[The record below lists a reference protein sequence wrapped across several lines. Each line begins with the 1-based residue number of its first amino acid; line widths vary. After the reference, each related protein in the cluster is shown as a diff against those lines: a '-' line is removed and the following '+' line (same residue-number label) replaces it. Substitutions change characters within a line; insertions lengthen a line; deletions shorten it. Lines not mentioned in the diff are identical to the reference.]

1 MEWYATELRVLESSP
16 LVTLHIYATR
26 NTSSASNTPISAT
39 SIYTLAEIEKSSP
52 PTINST
58 QPETPISPRYSTNYD
73 IEKYPEAELQSSRP
87 STIVRLGRPDI
98 AHLITEVVE
107 KAETS
112 DRIAVASCGPY
123 SLMQVTRKTVAEY
136 IKVEGPSL
144 ELYCEQFGY

>member
-26 NTSSASNTPISAT
+26 NTSSASNTRISAT
-39 SIYTLAEIEKSSP
+39 SIYILVEIEKSSP

-58 QPETPISPRYSTNYD
+58 KPETPISPRYSTNYD
-73 IEKYPEAELQSSRP
+73 IEKYSEAELSSRP

-107 KAETS
+107 KAETR

-144 ELYCEQFGY
+144 ELHCEQFGY